1 LEWNLDQGVM
11 EKEEGGNKLGVDVVF
26 NCYVSQDFTR
36 NTVESFLK
44 SHVLNTINI
53 CKYLNNKFNIGKL
66 IGLSS
71 IYSQNYG
78 YVTESDGQINIQPLG
93 Y

>member
-1 LEWNLDQGVM
+1 
-11 EKEEGGNKLGVDVVF
+11 
-26 NCYVSQDFTR
+26 
-36 NTVESFLK
+36 VESFLK